1 MPSDDGLHGFRGGT
15 GHVRI
20 LDAQHEFA
28 PVAAGVGPR
37 RRGRCGRRRCAD
49 NRWGWG
55 RNGYGS
61 WWVSGVEQKKAIVMD
76 AMDAGPGSGRSGGEK
91 MFFSKT
97 FDHPKLLWSNAHLF
111 DAPGG

>member
-1 MPSDDGLHGFRGGT
+1 
-15 GHVRI
+15 
-20 LDAQHEFA
+20 
-28 PVAAGVGPR
+28 
-37 RRGRCGRRRCAD
+37 
-49 NRWGWG
+49 
-55 RNGYGS
+55 
-61 WWVSGVEQKKAIVMD
+61 VSGVEQKKAIVMD